1 MSLLGIAYIAEVINE
16 KQEEELAKQKEKIR
30 DLKCKIFVYAVSN
43 KKLYND
49 VVKQVESGNLSLND
63 IDDYLKT
70 HQ

>member
-30 DLKCKIFVYAVSN
+30 NLKCKIFVYAVSE
-43 KKLYND
+43 KMLYND
-49 VVKQVESGNLSLND
+49 VVKQIESGELTLKE
-63 IDDYLKT
+63 IDEYLKT